1 MESGATSDMLRH
13 FHGLYSHRPQLSTN
27 QRARIHSVIV
37 KKLVAY
43 NNPILFSPRPF
54 SFRLKCINCCD
65 NCDDPIFIS
74 ICISRSHFISAPF
87 CTSDAPMKKKSYHS
101 RRKVGQLWPCVFSL
115 SSTSYCLWWA
125 FGDRYKFTLW
135 DRKLWRHSKSC
146 RGLSGRYSDHSSTN
160 QLSLKFVKMC
170 QRK

>member
-37 KKLVAY
+37 KKLAAY

-54 SFRLKCINCCD
+54 SFRLKSINCCD
-65 NCDDPIFIS
+65 NCDDPLFK
-74 ICISRSHFISAPF
+74 F
-87 CTSDAPMKKKSYHS
+87 
-101 RRKVGQLWPCVFSL
+101 VFL
-115 SSTSYCLWWA
+115 DPTSYQHRSVLQ
-125 FGDRYKFTLW
+125 TH
-135 DRKLWRHSKSC
+135 LWRRNRTIADEKLGSY
-146 RGLSGRYSDHSSTN
+146 GRAYFRCHLLHIACDELLEIGINSFFGIGNYDVIQNHVVAFLVDTSDHSSTN

>member
-54 SFRLKCINCCD
+54 SFGLRASIVVTIATILSLFKFLFL
-65 NCDDPIFIS
+65 DP
-74 ICISRSHFISAPF
+74 
-87 CTSDAPMKKKSYHS
+87 
-101 RRKVGQLWPCVFSL
+101 
-115 SSTSYCLWWA
+115 TSYQHRSVLQ
-125 FGDRYKFTLW
+125 TH
-135 DRKLWRHSKSC
+135 LWRRNRAIAEEMLGSY
-146 RGLSGRYSDHSSTN
+146 GRAYFRCHLLHIDCDELLEIGINSFFGIGNYDVIQNHVVAFLVDTSDHSSTN